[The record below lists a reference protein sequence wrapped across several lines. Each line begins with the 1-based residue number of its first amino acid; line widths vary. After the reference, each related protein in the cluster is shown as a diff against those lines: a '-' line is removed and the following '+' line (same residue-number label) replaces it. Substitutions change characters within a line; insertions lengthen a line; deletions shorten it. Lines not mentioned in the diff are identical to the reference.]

1 LDTYCNGAIRNLN
14 KPIQMV
20 LASGSNLFL
29 EGIRRILQD
38 TGDIKIIAEALNRE
52 EVEKY
57 VTEMKPEFLF
67 VDNRTLKVNTLNLLS
82 LINKRSPD
90 TKVIIFGNHAEDKV
104 DSISYITEETNTAEL
119 ISIVKDLNKNIQTKP
134 ITNVTKYNLTETEAK
149 VVGLVECGLKNKEI
163 AKRLSV
169 GEKTVKAHLTN
180 VFTKLGLQNRYQ
192 LIVYARQLKHKVKE
206 KPF

>member
-1 LDTYCNGAIRNLN
+1 
-14 KPIQMV
+14 MV

-104 DSISYITEETNTAEL
+104 DSINYITEETNTSEL
-119 ISIVKDLNKNIQTKP
+119 ISIVKGLSKNIQIKQIP
-134 ITNVTKYNLTETEAK
+134 NVTKYNLTKTEAK
-149 VVGLVECGLKNKEI
+149 VVGLVESGLKNKEI